1 MGLGLNFCIET
12 PYPHQGQ
19 HYGESLQKL
28 HRSLRLMTHS
38 DSINT
43 INNGTNAEGE
53 EYEPSLYVPKRDWT
67 PKESNSTIESKLKK
81 LMNLYNK
88 LTTTKR
94 YNLTSHN
101 RYCIKELVFRMDLI
115 KGFTDKNLG
124 WFIMPRID
132 YMQQMLREHLL
143 NTTYYHQLLGEE
155 DKNVRLFNQN
165 KALLKLLQDH
175 RKT

>member
-19 HYGESLQKL
+19 DYTESLQKL
-28 HRSLRLMTHS
+28 HRSLRLMTHF

-43 INNGTNAEGE
+43 IDNGTNAEGE
-53 EYEPSLYVPKRDWT
+53 EYEPPLYVPKRDWT
-67 PKESNSTIESKLKK
+67 PKESNSTIESKFFKFSKK
-81 LMNLYNK
+81 LTNLYNK
-88 LTTTKR
+88 LSTTKR

-101 RYCIKELVFRMDLI
+101 RYCIKDLVLRTDLI

-124 WFIMPRID
+124 PFIMPRID

-143 NTTYYHQLLGEE
+143 NTPTINY
-155 DKNVRLFNQN
+155 
-165 KALLKLLQDH
+165 
-175 RKT
+175 